1 MARTCKKR
9 IGRGRRALR
18 WGLLICAALLG
29 LFLLLEKNLEGVILD
44 LAHARAE
51 AMAVEYI
58 HEAVRDVM
66 GETVSYEDM
75 ILVRTDGQG
84 RITMLQAN
92 AVRMNEL
99 ATAAAM
105 QAQSRLESAEAQSV
119 SIPLGSAL
127 GLPFLSGL
135 GLRLSVRVLPVSAVS
150 AAFFTEFESAGINQT
165 RHKIYLTLHT
175 AVRLVIP
182 SSAREVSLSSQVLI
196 AESIIVGSVPDSFVQ
211 VPEMDG
217 ALNFAAP

>member
-1 MARTCKKR
+1 MAVSCKKR
-9 IGRGRRALR
+9 VSNGKKALR
-18 WGLLICAALLG
+18 WALVICAVLLLG
-29 LFLLLEKNLEGVILD
+29 FLLLEKNLEGVILD

-135 GLRLSVRVLPVSAVS
+135 GPRLSVRVLPVSAVS

>member
-18 WGLLICAALLG
+18 WELLICAALLG
-29 LFLLLEKNLEGVILD
+29 LFLLLEKNLEDVILD

-58 HEAVRDVM
+58 HEAVRGVM

-105 QAQSRLESAEAQSV
+105 QAQSRL
-119 SIPLGSAL
+119 
-127 GLPFLSGL
+127 
-135 GLRLSVRVLPVSAVS
+135 
-150 AAFFTEFESAGINQT
+150 
-165 RHKIYLTLHT
+165 
-175 AVRLVIP
+175 VIP